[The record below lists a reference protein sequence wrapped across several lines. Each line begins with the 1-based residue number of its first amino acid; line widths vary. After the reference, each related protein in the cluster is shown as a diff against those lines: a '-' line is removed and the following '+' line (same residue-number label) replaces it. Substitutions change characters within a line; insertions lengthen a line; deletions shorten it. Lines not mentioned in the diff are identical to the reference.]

1 MKYKYLK
8 QVRNIFEV
16 VGLLIV
22 LGVVIFASYIDIVA
36 EPKCEV
42 KGFANVD
49 SKGCYIIEDSKR
61 TYETEVRN
69 VLPKNEDKEFIGE
82 ASWYDYDY
90 PKGSGNWV
98 TKNKLVVASRDFK
111 RGTKLR
117 VCSDRC
123 VEVRVTDFGPE
134 ERTGRIIDMGSLAFS
149 KICVLKLGVCNVS
162 VEIIN

>member
-1 MKYKYLK
+1 MKDKYLYL
-8 QVRNIFEV
+8 IL
-16 VGLLIV
+16 GALIV
-22 LGVVIFASYIDIVA
+22 GNVVLIYRN
-36 EPKCEV
+36 V
-42 KGFANVD
+42 KDWKDDHIAD
-49 SKGCYIIEDSKR
+49 SGKMV
-61 TYETEVRN
+61 EVRN
-69 VLPKNEDKEFIGE
+69 VLPKNENKEFIGE

-117 VCSDRC
+117 VCSDNC
-123 VEVRVTDFGPE
+123 VDVVVSDFGPE